1 MRYLLT
7 KIRWDK
13 NKDPRVEELI
23 ATVYLIGREAPI
35 GQQRLPPNTDFMVL
49 TLQDNS
55 SYHINITSVMDGEVS
70 SEALYSFDIPDLSTP
85 LAVENFNWEITKVI
99 EIDDNIFNQQDGDEA
114 DEEILNEE
122 ENNEETEVD
131 S

>member
-23 ATVYLIGREAPI
+23 ATVYLIGRESPI

-55 SYHINITSVMDGEVS
+55 SYHINITSVMDGEIS

-99 EIDDNIFNQQDGDEA
+99 EIDDNLFNQDGDEA

-122 ENNEETEVD
+122 ETKVD